1 MDWFESL
8 VGFREG
14 TATMVRDRLRMDGT
28 LLRSSESDL
37 VHDCGVFD
45 APSLAELRGR
55 ASREIAGGSGSIRLR
70 EIVADVRDLHADPAN
85 AGATFQ
91 VASQFNFLEMMAPEV
106 TPDDGVTLYASDATQ
121 GPACAVACGAATIYR
136 NYLVPVDGAPGQ
148 TEVRQMDGLAEVGDA
163 LGQNNEALWSMQNGY
178 ALLTPHGRRT
188 LGDRLGGKSP
198 TELDALRGLLRVGV
212 HVGAEVT
219 LEQAGPSQRVSQV
232 FGSAMPVAYG
242 SGTDEEWRAIATL
255 VLEASYEAALLQ
267 GVLNAEGVEGKP
279 LHLTK
284 LGGGA
289 FGNDPCWIMDAIHR
303 ALTLMEPRL
312 GRALDV
318 VIVSYG
324 RSDSDVRRL
333 VETWN
338 A

>member
-148 TEVRQMDGLAEVGDA
+148 TEVRQMDGLA
-163 LGQNNEALWSMQNGY
+163 
-178 ALLTPHGRRT
+178 
-188 LGDRLGGKSP
+188 
-198 TELDALRGLLRVGV
+198 
-212 HVGAEVT
+212 
-219 LEQAGPSQRVSQV
+219 
-232 FGSAMPVAYG
+232 
-242 SGTDEEWRAIATL
+242 
-255 VLEASYEAALLQ
+255 
-267 GVLNAEGVEGKP
+267 
-279 LHLTK
+279 
-284 LGGGA
+284 
-289 FGNDPCWIMDAIHR
+289 
-303 ALTLMEPRL
+303 
-312 GRALDV
+312 
-318 VIVSYG
+318 
-324 RSDSDVRRL
+324 
-333 VETWN
+333 
-338 A
+338 